1 MAKNISKNSRNSLSV
16 RERTYKLLRNQL
28 LIGQFRPNQRL
39 TEESLAR
46 KLGVSRTPVREALH
60 KLELEGLVKP
70 AGARG
75 FCVPE
80 GSIEEMKELFEIRGI
95 LEGHA
100 LAALCRTVTRENIQE
115 LSELI
120 GKAEQ
125 AFEFGNL
132 EQVFNCNTTF
142 HDLLYSLIAKEKPRL
157 YSMIE
162 DIREY
167 VLRYRKSTLN
177 RRRGAKR
184 SIAGHKKII
193 MALELRDPQL
203 SEQIMRHHVHEA
215 EEDTVYPEID
225 SSKEKKKER
234 RATPRISFDS

>member
-100 LAALCRTVTRENIQE
+100 LASLCRSVTRENIQK

-120 GKAEQ
+120 VKAEQ
-125 AFEFGNL
+125 AFESGNL
-132 EQVFNCNTTF
+132 EHVFNYNTTF
-142 HDLLYSLIAKEKPRL
+142 HDLLYSLIATEKPRL

-177 RRRGAKR
+177 RRLGAKR

-193 MALELRDPQL
+193 MALELKDPQL
-203 SEQIMRHHVHEA
+203 SEQIMRRHVHEA

-225 SSKEKKKER
+225 SSKEQRKER

>member
-1 MAKNISKNSRNSLSV
+1 MAKDISKHSRNSLSV
-16 RERTYKLLRNQL
+16 REKTYKLLRNQL

-39 TEESLAR
+39 TEEFLAR

-80 GSIEEMKELFEIRGI
+80 ASIEEMKELFEIRGI

-100 LAALCRTVTRENIQE
+100 LAALCRSVSRENIQE
-115 LSELI
+115 LSALI
-120 GKAEQ
+120 EKAEQ
-125 AFEFGNL
+125 ALESGNL
-132 EQVFNCNTTF
+132 EQVFNYNTTF
-142 HDLLYSLIAKEKPRL
+142 HDLLYSLVESEKPRL
-157 YSMIE
+157 YNMIE

-177 RRRGAKR
+177 RRRGAVR

-193 MALELRDPQL
+193 MALELKDPQL

-225 SSKEKKKER
+225 SSKEQRNER

>member
-1 MAKNISKNSRNSLSV
+1 MTNDISKNSRNTLSV

-60 KLELEGLVKP
+60 KLELEGLVKL

-100 LAALCRTVTRENIQE
+100 LASLCRSVTRENIQE
-115 LSELI
+115 LSVLI

-125 AFEFGNL
+125 ALESGNL
-132 EQVFNCNTTF
+132 EQVFNYNTTF
-142 HDLLYSLIAKEKPRL
+142 HDLLYNLIATEKPRL

-167 VLRYRKSTLN
+167 VLRYRISTLN
-177 RRRGAKR
+177 HHLGAKR

-193 MALELRDPQL
+193 MALELKDPQL
-203 SEQIMRHHVHEA
+203 SEQIMRHHVREA

-225 SSKEKKKER
+225 LSKEQRKER
-234 RATPRISFDS
+234 RATQRISFDS

>member
-1 MAKNISKNSRNSLSV
+1 M
-16 RERTYKLLRNQL
+16 
-28 LIGQFRPNQRL
+28 
-39 TEESLAR
+39 
-46 KLGVSRTPVREALH
+46 
-60 KLELEGLVKP
+60 
-70 AGARG
+70 
-75 FCVPE
+75 PE
-80 GSIEEMKELFEIRGI
+80 GSIEDMKELFEIRGI

-100 LAALCRTVTRENIQE
+100 LASLCHSVTPENIQE

-120 GKAEQ
+120 VKAEQ
-125 AFEFGNL
+125 AFESENL
-132 EQVFNCNTTF
+132 EQVFNYNTTF
-142 HDLLYSLIAKEKPRL
+142 HDLLYSLVAIDKPRL

-215 EEDTVYPEID
+215 EEDTTYTEID
-225 SSKEKKKER
+225 SSKEPRKER
-234 RATPRISFDS
+234 RATPRLSFDS